1 MRNVAD
7 QMQKLV
13 LTCAAIYLP
22 TIFLLAGAMVLASN
36 MNQPI
41 SIFLS
46 DPVTVM
52 DAPPF
57 YGVLSN
63 LGVLI
68 WCVGGTIAGFSGVA
82 LRAMRQKPATAEFLG
97 ASGVLTLVLV
107 ADDLFLLHE
116 AILPHYLSIPQPLVL
131 GSYAVLGVGYLIRYW
146 RVIGQTDWLLLGAA
160 FVGLGL
166 SVLFDTVLK
175 PLELGSQ
182 SLLED
187 GFKLL
192 GIVSWTAYFWRVG
205 LETTLA
211 SRATDAAASSKNAQ
225 TSMSTAA

>member
-7 QMQKLV
+7 QMRKLAV
-13 LTCAAIYLP
+13 TCAAIYLP
-22 TIFLLAGAMVLASN
+22 TICLLAGAVGLSSHLDE
-36 MNQPI
+36 PI

-52 DAPPF
+52 DAPPY
-57 YGVLSN
+57 YGALSN

-68 WCVGGTIAGFSGVA
+68 WCVGGAIAGFSGVA
-82 LRAMRQKPATAEFLG
+82 LRTMGAKTVLAEFLT

-116 AILPHYLSIPQPLVL
+116 QILPHYLSIPQNLVL
-131 GSYAVLGVGYLIRYW
+131 GSYAVFGVGYLIRYW

-160 FVGLGL
+160 FAGLGL

-175 PLELGSQ
+175 PLELGQQ

-187 GFKLL
+187 GCKLL
-192 GIVSWTAYFWRVG
+192 GIVSWTAYFWRAG
-205 LETTLA
+205 WEAILA
-211 SRATDAAASSKNAQ
+211 ARVVDAAAPSKHAPN
-225 TSMSTAA
+225 SLSTAA

>member
-7 QMQKLV
+7 QIRNLAA
-13 LTCAAIYLP
+13 TCVAIYLP
-22 TIFLLAGAMVLASN
+22 TICLLAGAVGLASH
-36 MNQPI
+36 MDEPI

-68 WCVGGTIAGFSGVA
+68 WCVGGAIAGFSGVA
-82 LRAMRQKPATAEFLG
+82 LRAMRPKPVTAEFLT

-116 AILPHYLSIPQPLVL
+116 EILPHYLSIPQNLVL
-131 GSYAVLGVGYLIRYW
+131 GSYAILGVGYLIRYW
-146 RVIGQTDWLLLGAA
+146 RVIGQTDWLLIGAA

-166 SVLFDTVLK
+166 SVLFDAVLK
-175 PLELGSQ
+175 PLGLRQQ

-192 GIVSWTAYFWRVG
+192 
-205 LETTLA
+205 A
-211 SRATDAAASSKNAQ
+211 S
-225 TSMSTAA
+225 